1 MPFKYLI
8 IKVLVF
14 AMLFAACKPVQPTAV
29 ILQKKAAQVFKIDGV
44 LEDWQTDF
52 RTSPSLP
59 EMRYQ
64 AIAGDEYLYVCVQA
78 VSQAAQTRVIR
89 LGMGVWVDTTLKQR
103 NLMGIKF
110 PLALSEPQ
118 EANLAARAKTQ
129 PLEQVY
135 IEICNEFDMVGF
147 GPEPLRAT
155 NVGSQNFKA
164 AVGFNELGEMICE
177 YRIPWKAIFQ
187 GRAVRW
193 DEEFKICIRINE
205 PPKNEQDDDPNAANG
220 GVLGNGITQGSNNP
234 MANNPNGAGGNGI
247 GGNPM
252 NTNRQLPRP
261 TASNKMPELWLRV
274 KLSGL

>member
-1 MPFKYLI
+1 MQIISLI
-8 IKVLVF
+8 IKTLAIAVLFV
-14 AMLFAACKPVQPTAV
+14 ACKPVQPTAV
-29 ILQKKAAQVFKIDGV
+29 ILPKKAAETFKIDGL
-44 LEDWQTDF
+44 LEAWQTDF
-52 RTSPSLP
+52 RTSASLP
-59 EMRYQ
+59 DMRYQ
-64 AIAGDEYLYVCVQA
+64 AIAGDEYLYVCVQTT
-78 VSQAAQTRVIR
+78 SQAAQTRIIR

-110 PLALSEPQ
+110 PLALTEAQ

-129 PLEQVY
+129 PLEKTY
-135 IEICNEFDMVGF
+135 IELCNEFDIVGF
-147 GPEPLRAT
+147 APEPLRAT

-205 PPKNEQDDDPNAANG
+205 PPKNEQDEDPNAGGG

-234 MANNPNGAGGNGI
+234 MANNPNGAGSGV

-252 NTNRQLPRP
+252 NTNRQVPRP
-261 TASNKMPELWLRV
+261 TGGNKMPELWLRV